1 MRFSTP
7 FRAVV
12 HGLFGDGR
20 AMRSLKSG
28 LLTLLCLGLCLGP
41 ADAQLPEQTLIAPPF
56 TFPID
61 VRVADIDGDQAEDL
75 LFATESGQVGWV
87 AGGGDEFAP
96 LHRITREA
104 GTAQAVLPADLD
116 GDGDQDVIVATEEPG
131 EEGAV
136 KWYENSDGAGSF
148 SEAISIMTSTA
159 PQETVDAADLDDD
172 GDVDVVAGGSSG
184 EPIAWYENTD
194 GSGSFSGANVV
205 NDANDSIL
213 RSVQVADL
221 NGTGAPD
228 FVAAIGGQS
237 ENRVVRHENTDGN
250 GTFSPADTITT
261 ALELPRSVRAADFDG
276 DDDLDV
282 VSAAVGFSGG
292 GLSWYENLG
301 EEGFSAPNAITGT
314 GSVSAYAADLDGDGD
329 QDLLT
334 ASSGDFKVAWHEN
347 TDGEGSFSDQNE
359 LADADDPTSV
369 FAADVR
375 ENADPEVFFTSA
387 GTDEIG
393 VQVNRLNSSEGDF
406 STPIYIN
413 DEPGPMVAVEAAD
426 FDGDGDPDMA
436 AAENE
441 TVWYENDGPGEFSL
455 EKTVSDSAASDVHTA
470 DLDGDGDR
478 DLLTASSGDGTVTW
492 YENLDDGLISGR
504 NVIATHSREPNV
516 VETADLDEDG
526 DQDVLAGLG
535 KASFDGEE
543 QIVWYENVDGGGFSA
558 KNVILQQDVGGVG
571 SLSATDLDGDDDREV
586 LAAVDFIGMIWFEN
600 LDSGGFSTQNEFDGN
615 DERRGGT
622 SILAV
627 DLDGDGDQDVV
638 TASPGEDGSGPGLVS
653 WHENLAPGGFSA
665 VSDRITIS
673 EDQDDVRALAAGDLN
688 GDGAPDV
695 ATSENPAW
703 FKNEVSGR
711 EEGESGFS
719 SRNNLTE
726 GSQSTIT
733 VNYDVHL
740 TDLEGDGDLDVLWAS
755 SDRIRSFENATGVL
769 PVELAGLSAQT
780 DGQQVTL
787 TWQTLSETSNAGF
800 AIERRRE
807 EGRWSRLGFVES
819 TASGGTTTEPQSYRF
834 VTEDLPVGTHTFRL
848 RQVDIGGGASL
859 SEPVSVQVKLDSKA
873 RLTAPAPNPVHRKA
887 TVSFA
892 VKERAET
899 TLVLYNMLG
908 RQVATLYRGTP
919 TPTSEKT
926 VTLPAE
932 ELASGVYFL
941 RLTTD
946 GQTRTQKLTITH

>member
-12 HGLFGDGR
+12 HGIFGDGR
-20 AMRSLKSG
+20 TMLSLRSG

-41 ADAQLPEQTLIAPPF
+41 AEAQLPEQTLIAPPF

-61 VRVADIDGDQAEDL
+61 VRVVDIDGDQAEDL
-75 LFATESGQVGWV
+75 LFATENGQVGWV

-104 GTAQAVLPADLD
+104 GTAQSVLPADLD

-131 EEGAV
+131 EEGAI

-148 SEAISIMTSTA
+148 SEAISIMTSIA

-172 GDVDVVAGGSSG
+172 GDVDVVAGGSG
-184 EPIAWYENTD
+184 EEPIAWYENTD

-228 FVAAIGGQS
+228 FMAAIGGQS

-250 GTFSPADTITT
+250 GTFSTADTITT

-276 DDDLDV
+276 DDDLDI
-282 VSAAVGFSGG
+282 VSAAVGFSDG

-314 GSVSAYAADLDGDGD
+314 GSVSAYAADLDRDGD
-329 QDLLT
+329 QDLLA

-387 GTDEIG
+387 GTNEIG

-406 STPIYIN
+406 SNPIYIN

-426 FDGDGDPDMA
+426 FDGDGDPDVA

-441 TVWYENDGPGEFSL
+441 TAWYENDGTGEFSL
-455 EKTVSDSAASDVHTA
+455 EKMVSDSAASDVHTA

-504 NVIATHSREPNV
+504 NVIATHSREPSTV
-516 VETADLDEDG
+516 DAADLDEDG
-526 DQDVLAGLG
+526 DLDVLAGLG
-535 KASFDGEE
+535 KASFDDEE
-543 QIVWYENVDGGGFSA
+543 QIVWYENLDGNGFSS
-558 KNVILQQDVGGVG
+558 KNVILQENQG
-571 SLSATDLDGDDDREV
+571 SINSLDAADLDGDGDEEV
-586 LAAVDFIGMIWFEN
+586 LAAVEFEGMIWFEN
-600 LDSGGFSTQNEFDGN
+600 LGSNGFSTLNEFDGN
-615 DERRGGT
+615 NQDREGGT

-627 DLDGDGDQDVV
+627 DLDGDGDRDVV
-638 TASPGEDGSGPGLVS
+638 TASPGDDGVAGLVS
-653 WHENLAPGGFSA
+653 WHENLAPDAFSA

-673 EDQDDVRALAAGDLN
+673 EDQDDVRALTAGDLN

-703 FKNEVSGR
+703 FKNEVSDR
-711 EEGESGFS
+711 EAGESGFS

-755 SDRIRSFENATGVL
+755 SDRIKSFENAAGVL

-787 TWQTLSETSNAGF
+787 AWQTLSETSNAGF
-800 AIERRRE
+800 AVERRGE

-834 VTEDLPVGTHTFRL
+834 VTGDLTVGTHTFRL
-848 RQVDIGGGASL
+848 RQVDIGGGTGL
-859 SEPVSVQVKLDSKA
+859 SEPVSVRVGLDSKA
-873 RLTAPAPNPVHRKA
+873 RLTAPAPNPVRRKA
-887 TVSFA
+887 TISFA
-892 VKERAET
+892 VKERVET
-899 TLVLYNMLG
+899 TLILYNMLG

-919 TPTSEKT
+919 APASEKT
-926 VTLPAE
+926 VLLSAE
-932 ELASGVYFL
+932 EFASGVYFL

-946 GQTRTQKLTITH
+946 GQTRTQKLTITR